1 MPLWDGA
8 REVSDGDGYALRGR
22 TAGDVRA
29 GGTPSALVRAV
40 AERHAGEPQIDWL
53 LRAYFREAFRVPM
66 LQIGREGVER
76 IARGCGSPALD
87 AAVIH
92 RMVAARA
99 GWDVLAPG
107 DEPRA
112 CWLDSATATDKA
124 EMLRATEAE
133 MRPDSVPG
141 WDQLGGEGRRF
152 LTRALANARPP
163 YERLRILAALAD
175 QLQQQLHA
183 AGVAGAPRG

>member
-1 MPLWDGA
+1 METDAHFVG
-8 REVSDGDGYALRGR
+8 ELRA
-22 TAGDVRA
+22 TFKAGV
-29 GGTPSALVRAV
+29 TPSALVRAV
-40 AERHAGEPQIDWL
+40 AERHAGEPQIDRL
-53 LRAYFREAFRVPM
+53 VRAYFREVFRVPM

-87 AAVIH
+87 AAVIQ
-92 RMVAARA
+92 RRVAARA
-99 GWDVLAPG
+99 GWDVLATG
-107 DEPRA
+107 DEPGA
-112 CWLDSATATDKA
+112 CWLDSATATDEA

-133 MRPDSVPG
+133 MRSDSVPG

-163 YERLRILAALAD
+163 YERLRILAVLAD